1 MVPALGG
8 PRKDWMIIMNDF
20 QKTAKEMLDFITKS
34 PTCFHAVANLGEMLE
49 KAGFQKLRE
58 NEEWKLEKGGR
69 YYAERNDSSVIAF
82 AIPTGTVKG
91 FHMAAAHSDS
101 PCFKIKEKPELTV
114 EEHYL
119 RLNTEKYGG
128 MILSTWLDRPLSV
141 AGRLVVRGEKGIES
155 RLVNIDQD
163 LCVIPNVAIHMNREM
178 NKGVEYNPQVDMIP
192 LFADAAFDA
201 PETVDGQPEKTTLL
215 ALAAEAAGVDAE
227 KILGEDL
234 FLYTRQEGRFIG
246 AKGEFV
252 LSPRLDDLQS
262 AFALTKAFSESLP
275 TEYINICA
283 VFDNEEVGSGTRQG
297 ADSTFLEDVLQ
308 RITEGLQES
317 RSTYLRWVA
326 DSFLISAD
334 NAHHP
339 EKADPTNRPYLNG
352 GIVIKYHGSQK
363 YTTDGISAA
372 RMKDYCERAKVP
384 YQTYANRSDIAGGS
398 TLGNISTAHVSV
410 SSVDIGLPQL
420 AMHSAVE
427 TAGMM
432 DTEYAVR
439 ALKEFWGE

>member
-1 MVPALGG
+1 M
-8 PRKDWMIIMNDF
+8 MNDF
-20 QKTAKEMLDFITKS
+20 RKTAQEMLDFITKS
-34 PTCFHAVANLGEMLE
+34 PTCFHAAANIEAMLQTADFRE
-49 KAGFQKLRE
+49 LRE
-58 NEEWKLEKGGR
+58 NEEWNLQKGGR
-69 YYAERNDSSVIAF
+69 YYTKRNDSSIIAF
-82 AIPTGTVKG
+82 AIPAEEKGIRG

-141 AGRLVVRGEKGIES
+141 AGRLAVRRETGIES
-155 RLVNIDQD
+155 RLVNIDRD

-178 NKGVEYNPQVDMIP
+178 NKGVEYNPQVDMLP
-192 LFADAAFDA
+192 LFADVASDA
-201 PETVDGQPEKTTLL
+201 PETVDGQQEKPTLL
-215 ALAAEAAGVDAE
+215 ALAAAAAGVDEE

-234 FLYTRQEGRFIG
+234 FLYTRQEGKFLG

-262 AFALTKAFSESLP
+262 AFALTKAFLESVP
-275 TEYINICA
+275 AEYVNVCA

-334 NAHHP
+334 NAHAVHPNHP